1 MIESIGMALQ
11 VTRTAVNNKEV
22 RIMTA
27 KEYWEELNKEY
38 GLDLEMPE
46 ELSLDV
52 SAIQYDIAMGMSF
65 DAATQNNM

>member
-1 MIESIGMALQ
+1 
-11 VTRTAVNNKEV
+11 
-22 RIMTA
+22 MTA

-46 ELSLDV
+46 ELNSDV
-52 SAIQYDIAMGMSF
+52 SAIQYDMAMGMSF